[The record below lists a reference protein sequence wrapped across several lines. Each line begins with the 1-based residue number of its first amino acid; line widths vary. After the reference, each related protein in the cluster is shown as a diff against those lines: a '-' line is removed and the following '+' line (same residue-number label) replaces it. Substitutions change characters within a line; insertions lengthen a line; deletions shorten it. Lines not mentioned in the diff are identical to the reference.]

1 MCEAANMSNENGPFY
16 THPIGPVWQAIKPLA
31 RQKRHEPTQAEE
43 VLWQRLRDRQIAGAK
58 FRRQHAIERFIVD
71 FYCST
76 TRLVIEV
83 DGSIHDYTPEEDA
96 ARQAYLESLGL
107 RVVRLSNEQVLD
119 EIRHVLRTISA
130 LLDDTES
137 ADDVPSDSPSPPR
150 GEGAGG

>member
-1 MCEAANMSNENGPFY
+1 MTDENRPFY

-31 RQKRHEPTQAEE
+31 RQKRHEPTQAED
-43 VLWQRLRDRQIAGAK
+43 VLWQRLRNRQIDGAK

-71 FYCST
+71 FYCSAA
-76 TRLVIEV
+76 RLVIEV

-107 RVVRLSNEQVLD
+107 RVVRFSNVQVRD
-119 EIRHVLRTISA
+119 EINYVLRTISA
-130 LLDDTES
+130 LLDCTES
-137 ADDVPSDSPSPPR
+137 ADDMPSDSPSPQR